1 MIISFT
7 NVIGAIRSLGEA
19 AQVITTNLKM
29 WLGFETSSIDG
40 DSQITP
46 DKSGNN
52 NVGELFTGKALD
64 FDGNNDT
71 VAFSFT
77 TPIKSAV
84 FWLNPLDTGY
94 ENIIHFGGAF
104 SGLKSIRSNGNVIET
119 AGLSSV
125 SVYVNGVQTT
135 SVPVNQWSRVV
146 VNFASVTPS
155 ELKFGY
161 APFAYGHIQLS
172 DVQLYNEN
180 LSADDIAYDYANP
193 QNLVTDRDNPT
204 IALSNLKGYWHLSEG
219 AGSIAYDSSG
229 EGNNGTI
236 NGATYEPAQPR
247 IPQLGMMNWSKGS
260 NLVTHSEDFT
270 NGSWTKLGNGTGDAA
285 IVTSNFATSPIGT
298 QNATRLQCDL
308 NSGTTTAD
316 QSLIYDIDSSNTS
329 QCISIY
335 MKSNNGSNQNIYFAN
350 TFTGDNRDTA
360 IVTTDWQRFEFKHTT
375 ANHTFSLG
383 LRGGTGSDDIADILI
398 WGAQSENSSSA
409 SAYRLTDGAATLN
422 STVIPNPTI
431 PTQDILGNAV
441 RDRLNSFN
449 LDGSGY
455 AEVADDA
462 DLDFGIGDFTLE
474 CWLRIDGNTDR
485 RLLDKRNTTSG
496 YTLYLTGSN
505 VLKLELNDGT
515 GNVGFDL
522 TSSLNSNTWLHLA
535 IVCDRSANATCYVNK
550 AAQTPVSISSKN
562 GNIDSTSN
570 LIVGADAPDGLSLF
584 STDIIS
590 DVRLYKGKALTSDEV
605 ENNYN
610 AGLSAHT
617 N

>member
-1 MIISFT
+1 MLVNIIQNTISSF
-7 NVIGAIRSLGEA
+7 RSALA
-19 AQVITTNLKM
+19 AAEVITTNLKM
-29 WLGFETSSIDG
+29 WLGFETSETLGREEVVNGDFSNGTSDWSEEGSSSISVGTYEGKTDVANINILNTSTLSKIEQAFDYVNGQTYQVSVEVYLVSGSFRVDSRDG
-40 DSQITP
+40 FVPVDFVSTTTTGSWQTLTATITAIQTGTDVVWLRGVNEVSQFYVNSISIKKLTQITP

-146 VNFASVTPS
+146 VNFESVTPS

-247 IPQLGMMNWSKGS
+247 IPQLGMMNWAKSTPVADE
-260 NLVTHSEDFT
+260 VT
-270 NGSWTKLGNGTGDAA
+270 L
-285 IVTSNFATSPIGT
+285 
-298 QNATRLQCDL
+298 
-308 NSGTTTAD
+308 
-316 QSLIYDIDSSNTS
+316 
-329 QCISIY
+329 
-335 MKSNNGSNQNIYFAN
+335 
-350 TFTGDNRDTA
+350 
-360 IVTTDWQRFEFKHTT
+360 
-375 ANHTFSLG
+375 
-383 LRGGTGSDDIADILI
+383 
-398 WGAQSENSSSA
+398 
-409 SAYRLTDGAATLN
+409 
-422 STVIPNPTI
+422 IPNPNNTS
-431 PTQDILGNAV
+431 QDILGNAV

-449 LDGSGY
+449 LGKFGGARPDAFTLSGNQATIQLWFKNVNSNDTLY
-455 AEVADDA
+455 LA
-462 DLDFGIGDFTLE
+462 DLHSATDRIVIGFNSSQLSVFHETTNYWFNFGTITDGDWNFATFTFDGTTMKCFIGTTQLGGTKTINTGINIGTTTDFGIGMNHSFPTRTQD
-474 CWLRIDGNTDR
+474 
-485 RLLDKRNTTSG
+485 
-496 YTLYLTGSN
+496 Y
-505 VLKLELNDGT
+505 
-515 GNVGFDL
+515 
-522 TSSLNSNTWLHLA
+522 
-535 IVCDRSANATCYVNK
+535 
-550 AAQTPVSISSKN
+550 N
-562 GNIDSTSN
+562 GH
-570 LIVGADAPDGLSLF
+570 
-584 STDIIS
+584 IS
-590 DVRLYKGKALTSDEV
+590 DFLIYDRVLTSDEI